1 MDRNATESLSPLDT
15 PLLTAV
21 TRRGL
26 HLPPRLLGKLACV
39 QGDHFLMSPLGVFRV
54 PGVPCASLGLHSRAQ
69 TFSGCSEQ
77 GLLLVVVCG
86 FLVAVVSLIVE
97 HSLYNQWMPWVPG
110 RCAGLG
116 NCSMWPQ

>member
-26 HLPPRLLGKLACV
+26 HLPPRLLGKLAGV

-54 PGVPCASLGLHSRAQ
+54 PGVPCASQSLLCSLSRVQA
-69 TFSGCSEQ
+69 TCSCCCSESPALSSAQ
-77 GLLLVVVCG
+77 K
-86 FLVAVVSLIVE
+86 
-97 HSLYNQWMPWVPG
+97 
-110 RCAGLG
+110 
-116 NCSMWPQ
+116 